1 MYSLT
6 FTCHFFF
13 IWSNTAMQVG
23 NNQSEDVIEYLM
35 EPKTEFQHYIRLGR
49 KGTYIA
55 ILIRCFSHFTSQ
67 FSFVPNVYF

>member
-1 MYSLT
+1 
-6 FTCHFFF
+6 
-13 IWSNTAMQVG
+13 MQVG